1 MIGPL
6 DSWLRDKASARAD
19 SGLRRRTVAIR
30 ENSVDLASNDYLGL
44 SRDPRVVGAAAEA
57 LHRDSPLRLYS
68 PAGMQRTPVCSRRW
82 GTRTP

>member
-44 SRDPRVVGAAAEA
+44 SRDPRVVGAAA
-57 LHRDSPLRLYS
+57 
-68 PAGMQRTPVCSRRW
+68 
-82 GTRTP
+82 